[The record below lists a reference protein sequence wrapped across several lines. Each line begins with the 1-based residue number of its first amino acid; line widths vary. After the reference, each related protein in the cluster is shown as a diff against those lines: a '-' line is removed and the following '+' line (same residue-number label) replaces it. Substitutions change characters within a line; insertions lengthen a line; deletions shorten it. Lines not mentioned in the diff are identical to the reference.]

1 MVSIVRST
9 LIVLSLLVP
18 ASVPAQQFI
27 GPYRSNAYGPGINSD
42 ATGRP
47 FTWQPALGYNGADPV
62 SRVRPDVYGPGVG
75 MDQYGRPVEA
85 APYPNEPG
93 SQNQGDFGAQQGHFG
108 AIAFSRHSGAVGYSY
123 DYSSGAA
130 AEQSALNS
138 CGGDCRV
145 VVWFRNACGALAV
158 GAGRGYGATWADTQ
172 SDAESL
178 AINTCRAN
186 TTDCGVAQWV
196 CTSKN

>member
-1 MVSIVRST
+1 MSAGRST
-9 LIVLSLLVP
+9 LIILSLLVP
-18 ASVPAQQFI
+18 VSAPAQQFI

-47 FTWQPALGYNGADPV
+47 FTWQSAPDYGAADPV
-62 SRVRPDVYGPGVG
+62 SRVRPDAYGPGVG

-85 APYPNEPG
+85 VPYPNEPAY
-93 SQNQGDFGAQQGHFG
+93 QNQGHFG
-108 AIAFSRHSGAVGYSY
+108 AIAFSQHSGAVGYSY

-130 AEQSALNS
+130 AEQRALNS
-138 CGGDCRV
+138 CGSDCRV
-145 VVWFRNACGALAV
+145 VVWFKNACGALAV
-158 GAGRGYGATWADTQ
+158 GAGHGYGATWADTQ

-178 AINTCRAN
+178 AMNTCRAN
-186 TTDCGVAQWV
+186 TTDCGVTRWV